1 MAKNFKLDKKAL
13 KDYLT
18 DSPDIDKG
26 LKEQAEQIANKARA
40 TASDAENGPGGTIS
54 GYASA
59 GFRVESEK
67 NSKRK
72 IYKVV
77 SNADP
82 KVSLAAH
89 FNSQRKNGIGH
100 LRAALYAFA
109 ASKNFRTYP
118 KGKPYKRG

>member
-13 KDYLT
+13 KDFLT
-18 DSPDIDKG
+18 DSPEIDRG

-40 TASDAENGPGGTIS
+40 TASDAENGSGGSID
-54 GYASA
+54 GYAAA

-67 NSKRK
+67 NAKRK

-89 FNSQRKNGIGH
+89 FNSQRKNGVGH
-100 LRAALYAFA
+100 LRAAAYAFA
-109 ASKNFRTYP
+109 ATSNYKPYP